1 MDGKELTCVGFLHAR
16 GIPIRVT
23 IPDAV
28 EFVAGGIEVLQL
40 EGFGDVHVEGLC
52 RCGWI
57 AEGEDA
63 FARAP
68 CGPSI
73 DLQLVWIAAD
83 PVNIFEGFSVGAAP
97 ASCSG

>member
-1 MDGKELTCVGFLHAR
+1 VDGEEFACVGFLHA
-16 GIPIRVT
+16 GEIPIGVAA
-23 IPDAV
+23 PDAV
-28 EFVAGGIEVLQL
+28 EFVVGGIGVLQL

-57 AEGEDA
+57 AEGEYA

-68 CGPSI
+68 CGPFI

-97 ASCSG
+97 ASCSD